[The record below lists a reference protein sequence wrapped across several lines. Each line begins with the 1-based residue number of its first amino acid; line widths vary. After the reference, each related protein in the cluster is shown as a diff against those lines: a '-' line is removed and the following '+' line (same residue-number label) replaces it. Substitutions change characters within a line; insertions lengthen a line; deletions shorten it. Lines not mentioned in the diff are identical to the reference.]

1 MKRRRNDHEARSVI
15 GRAVERVADTHSSS
29 RKAAREW
36 LYREAMA
43 KRASLEHVARAV
55 IASKLYITSI
65 PCQSSVIERHV
76 ELSSVIPGHARR

>member
-43 KRASLEHVARAV
+43 KRASLTHVARAV
-55 IASKLYITSI
+55 IAEQTLHYQYPVPIQCDRT
-65 PCQSSVIERHV
+65 PR
-76 ELSSVIPGHARR
+76 